1 MTPIYLLAG
10 EAFLS
15 EEALDRV
22 RSEVGVDQLSEDD
35 FDATAEIGD
44 ILSALHTST
53 LLGGN
58 RLVIIR
64 DAQDLKKDQV
74 EALDAYLESPSPD
87 VALVLIASGKT
98 KLDARAKK
106 TGVVVS
112 LEPPKGRRL
121 VSWIRDRARMHSV
134 KVDDRAAWALTDSVG
149 PDLRDLDGALSQL
162 ATALGSGAQV
172 TAQEVKKA
180 FARVA
185 DERIFAFTDA
195 VGERKLAPAMTAL
208 RRLLDQGDEPLL
220 VFGALNAHIKRLLRA
235 RRYADQGARAV
246 GSALGLPEWRAE
258 RMQKQARTYREEEL
272 VKALSIL
279 ADTDVDMKGEF
290 PSPEI
295 ALERAVVRI
304 VSGERAGV

>member
-64 DAQDLKKDQV
+64 DAHDLKKDQV
-74 EALDAYLESPSPD
+74 EALDGYLESPSPD

-121 VSWIRDRARMHSV
+121 VSWIRDRAKMHSV
-134 KVDDRAAWALTDSVG
+134 KVDDRAAWALTDSIG

-272 VKALSIL
+272 VWALSIL

-304 VSGERAGV
+304 VLGERAGV